1 MRKLL
6 SLLAA
11 ALVAFCTLPAAAATV
26 SNTFTVSITLA
37 SSCTFVTMPTV
48 TFPSYTAF
56 GSAVNAPQ
64 GTITFKCTNTKPI
77 TSIRLDDGAGGQA
90 GALAQGFTDSTTGLA
105 YTLTLGAAPAGG
117 TGANQTVTVDGSI
130 ASGQAGT
137 CTTATCTNSTIS
149 RTVYIN
155 F

>member
-6 SLLAA
+6 AIIGA
-11 ALVAFCTLPAAAATV
+11 ALIALCTLPATAANV

-77 TSIRLDDGAGGQA
+77 TSIFLDNGVGGQA
-90 GALAQGFTDSTTGLA
+90 TTLAQAYTDATTGLN
-105 YTLTLGAAPAGG
+105 YTLTLGSAPAAG
-117 TGANQTVTVDGSI
+117 TGSNQTVTVDGVI
-130 ASGQAGT
+130 AASQAGT
-137 CTTATCTNSTIS
+137 CTTATCTNSSIS